1 MSLRRS
7 SDRAGSRASTS
18 RLHAVLRAGSAEN
31 CTGELNRDMTFERGQ
46 RWFTDPADDIE
57 EWKRDLYKLIKK
69 VESSFEKAGYAD
81 LMHNIDSFLGITVL
95 LTKGE
100 FKIQSVLSSEVYQ
113 TKEILADALIE
124 HIEKLG
130 YNPMDTF
137 FRFTQN

>member
-1 MSLRRS
+1 
-7 SDRAGSRASTS
+7 
-18 RLHAVLRAGSAEN
+18 
-31 CTGELNRDMTFERGQ
+31 MTFERGK

-69 VESSFEKAGYAD
+69 EESSFVKAGYAD
-81 LMHNIDSFLGITVL
+81 LMHKIDSFLGITVH

-100 FKIQSVLSSEVYQ
+100 FKIQSVLSSLSEVYQ

-130 YNPMDTF
+130 YNPIDTY